1 MRGKKDAR
9 SHNPRLQRRPLG
21 CTLAPMAREAL
32 TGSIGAGLGIK
43 PITVTEAIRNLEKA
57 LDRGPS
63 TDSLAR
69 KMLARIDEL
78 QKPGARVE

>member
-1 MRGKKDAR
+1 M
-9 SHNPRLQRRPLG
+9 RLQTRFCR
-21 CTLAPMAREAL
+21 CILAPMAREAL
-32 TGSIGAGLGIK
+32 SGRIGAGLGIK
-43 PITVTEAIRNLEKA
+43 PITVADAIQNLEKA

-69 KMLARIDEL
+69 KMLARIEEL